1 MPVPGE
7 RSEPEGRDQQREGER
22 SEPEGGDRLA
32 LTDWFARRT
41 FSTDD
46 LDLDRVV
53 AARHATGTTVSLV
66 LPARN
71 EAMTIGGVVEAGMR
85 LKGRL
90 VDEVVVLDGAST
102 DGTVRIAAEAG
113 ATVHDDS
120 AILADFGHARGKGD
134 ALWRALRV
142 TTGDVVAYVDTD
154 IRNPDPRFVWG
165 IVAPLLLDD
174 GIDFVKAFY
183 DRPIDAGGGLQ
194 PSGGGR
200 VTELM
205 ARPLLNLFWPSL
217 AGLVQP
223 LSGEYAGRRT
233 VLEQVPFFTGYGVE
247 IGLLIDILALR
258 GADAIAQVDVG
269 RRVHRNQTLYNLS
282 RMSYAIATVALRRLA
297 AAERATF
304 ADALDPRYVQFGRD
318 ADGRITLEP
327 TEVTDVERPP
337 IATVR

>member
-1 MPVPGE
+1 VAAPGGRGE
-7 RSEPEGRDQQREGER
+7 RA
-22 SEPEGGDRLA
+22 GGDVTA

-41 FSTDD
+41 FSTAD

-53 AARHATGTTVSLV
+53 AARRATGTTVSLV

-71 EAMTIGGVVEAGMR
+71 EALTIGGVVESGVR
-85 LKGRL
+85 LQGTL

-102 DGTVRIAAEAG
+102 DGTAQIAADLG

-120 AILADFGHARGKGD
+120 AVLGDFGRARGKGD
-134 ALWRALRV
+134 ALWRALQV
-142 TTGDVVAYVDTD
+142 TTGDVIAYVDTD

-183 DRPIDAGGGLQ
+183 DRPIDVGGGLQ

-200 VTELM
+200 VTELL

-223 LSGEYAGRRT
+223 LSGEYAGRRS

-269 RRVHRNQTLYNLS
+269 RRVHRNQTLHDLS
-282 RMSYAIATVALRRLA
+282 RMSYAIANVALQRLA
-297 AAERATF
+297 ASERATF

-318 ADGRITLEP
+318 AAGRITLEP
-327 TEVTDVERPP
+327 TDVTDIERPP
-337 IATVR
+337 MATLP

>member
-1 MPVPGE
+1 VSVTASAGGSGE
-7 RSEPEGRDQQREGER
+7 Q
-22 SEPEGGDRLA
+22 A
-32 LTDWFARRT
+32 VLTDWFARRT
-41 FSTDD
+41 FTTAD

-53 AARHATGTTVSLV
+53 DARRATGTTVSLV

-71 EAMTIGGVVEAGMR
+71 EAETIGGVVEAGMR
-85 LKGRL
+85 LHGTL
-90 VDEVVVLDGAST
+90 VDEVVVIDGAST
-102 DGTVRIAAEAG
+102 DGTAQMAAEAG
-113 ATVHDDS
+113 ATVYGDN
-120 AILADFGHARGKGD
+120 AILADFGRARGKGD

-142 TTGDVVAYVDTD
+142 TTGDVIAYVDTD

-165 IVAPLLLDD
+165 IVAPLLLDP
-174 GIDFVKAFY
+174 GIDYVKAFY
-183 DRPIDAGGGLQ
+183 DRPIDIGGVLQ

-258 GADAIAQVDVG
+258 GADAIAQVDIG
-269 RRVHRNQTLYNLS
+269 RRVHRNQTLHDLS
-282 RMSYAIATVALRRLA
+282 RMSYAIASVALRRLE

-304 ADALDPRYVQFGRD
+304 AHAFDPRYVQFGRD

-327 TEVTDVERPP
+327 TEVTDFERPP
-337 IATVR
+337 MTSIG